1 MHEMGLAEGILAVAL
16 DVAGEERIER
26 VRVRV
31 GELQRVAPDSLRFCF
46 ELAAQETSAASAVLD
61 VDVTA
66 GSDTMVEAVK
76 VTSGWRRR
84 PGGDPNAAQVT

>member
-16 DVAGEERIER
+16 DVAGAERIER

-31 GELQRVAPDSLRFCF
+31 GELQRVTPDSLRFCF
-46 ELAAQETSAASAVLD
+46 ELAAQDTPAAHAVLD

-66 GSDTMVEAVK
+66 GSDAMVEAVK

-84 PGGDPNAAQVT
+84 PGAHRSAAEAT

>member
-16 DVAGEERIER
+16 DVAGAERIER

-31 GELQRVAPDSLRFCF
+31 GELQRVAPESLRFCF
-46 ELAAQETSAASAVLD
+46 ELAAQDTAAANAVLE

-66 GSDTMVEAVK
+66 GTEAMVDAVK

-84 PGGDPNAAQVT
+84 PGAAEAI